1 MSLSLEIV
9 TPDRCAWK
17 GEVVQIQVP
26 GSAGEFGVLENHA
39 NLLGTTR
46 PGLVTLDSSESGAQR
61 YIVGAGFA
69 EVGVDG
75 LTLLV
80 DSCEEAGSYDKT
92 QAATDLQEAESAM
105 QEADPTGPEFERAR
119 NRVDLAHA
127 RIGA

>member
-1 MSLSLEIV
+1 MALSLEIV
-9 TPDRCAWK
+9 TPDRRAWK
-17 GEVVQIQVP
+17 GEVVQIRVP

-46 PGLVTLDSSESGAQR
+46 PGLVTLESAGSETQR

-69 EVGVDG
+69 EVGADG

-80 DSCEEAGSYDKT
+80 DSCEEAGSYDKA
-92 QAATDLQEAESAM
+92 QAATDLQEAESAL
-105 QEADPTGPEFERAR
+105 QEADPMGPEFERAR
-119 NRVDLAHA
+119 NRVDLAQA